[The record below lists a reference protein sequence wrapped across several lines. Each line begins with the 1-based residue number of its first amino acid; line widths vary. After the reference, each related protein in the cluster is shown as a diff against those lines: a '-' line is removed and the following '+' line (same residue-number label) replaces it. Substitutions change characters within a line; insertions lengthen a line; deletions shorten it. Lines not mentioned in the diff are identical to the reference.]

1 MRVYFR
7 KVIAEY
13 FGKQFSCIGK
23 AELQHV
29 VDLLQQK
36 SSTHTLTGDTQ
47 KWSTSF
53 EYFCHTA
60 LIALAASLGTLL
72 FLQHPPKN
80 DLIQS
85 VAPPYSN
92 ERLVKRGLYEGKFSN
107 YYTAY
112 PFATFRGI
120 VSYLTL
126 CCICSRSSTRGSEGV
141 LTKDIIEFIQDFGS
155 VEPIFKILLL
165 HV

>member
-1 MRVYFR
+1 M
-7 KVIAEY
+7 
-13 FGKQFSCIGK
+13 
-23 AELQHV
+23 
-29 VDLLQQK
+29 LQQK

-92 ERLVKRGLYEGKFSN
+92 ERLVKRGYTKGNSAIVILYILLLN
-107 YYTAY
+107 T
-112 PFATFRGI
+112 TFRGI
-120 VSYLTL
+120 VEYLTL
-126 CCICSRSSTRGSEGV
+126 CRICPRSSTGGSKGV
-141 LTKDIIEFIQDFGS
+141 LTKDIIDSSYSTLVVFLI
-155 VEPIFKILLL
+155 VYNLIYTNRIIM
-165 HV
+165 

>member
-1 MRVYFR
+1 MRVYFY

-23 AELQHV
+23 AELQYV

-92 ERLVKRGLYEGKFSN
+92 ERLVKRGYTKGNSAIIILYILLLN
-107 YYTAY
+107 TN
-112 PFATFRGI
+112 FRGF
-120 VSYLTL
+120 VEYLTL
-126 CCICSRSSTRGSEGV
+126 SNLTYPQHSPLEGARGS
-141 LTKDIIEFIQDFGS
+141 
-155 VEPIFKILLL
+155 
-165 HV
+165 